1 MQNVEIRQLDLSSK
15 YKANLIKAQYTTA
28 AEVLLTPPNILR
40 QRTTLSPADVNQ
52 LISQLSQAVLARE
65 EASCRSIA
73 ELMEGKDSP
82 HGGKISFGDA
92 GLDQL
97 FEGGVRVGSLTE
109 IAGQSASGKTHLCLQ
124 LALNVQLPI
133 SQGGLSG
140 GALFIS
146 SEGTLSTTRL
156 LSLAAHMPLHPSSS
170 LQTNGNS
177 TPMNHD
183 FDQTVWDYLDNVH
196 PEKAPDVDTLEAV
209 VSYHAPTAIE
219 RINSLAEANTVDP
232 NLASLTTSSGE
243 NEPIASQFLSDNRT
257 VPPRPPLPIRL
268 VILDSIA
275 APLRAAHETGSS
287 GFVNRAKELISIGD
301 KLKRIAH
308 VYNCA
313 VVVIN
318 QVQDVFERTGPLPPH
333 LLETN
338 PPPPESSDTSPS
350 RSTTP
355 TASFI
360 SMPPPPPPPP
370 LPPPSRPSSYFPSPS
385 LSRTSSTSTSSSSY
399 SQYSN
404 GSLPPPH
411 VQYSLPSL
419 LYTRFQSPFSTGACI
434 PPPSPYSPRVSAAL
448 GTTWTNLINTR
459 VLCLISRRGGEP
471 KRELNVVFGP
481 EARRGKVEYELREEG
496 ARSVGEVELR
506 GEAWM
511 AEPDEEM
518 REDEGEEEGED
529 SLWNQD
535 WERAAIALEQGG
547 EG

>member
-1 MQNVEIRQLDLSSK
+1 M
-15 YKANLIKAQYTTA
+15 
-28 AEVLLTPPNILR
+28 AE
-40 QRTTLSPADVNQ
+40 
-52 LISQLSQAVLARE
+52 
-65 EASCRSIA
+65 
-73 ELMEGKDSP
+73 EGKESY
-82 HGGKISFGDA
+82 
-92 GLDQL
+92 
-97 FEGGVRVGSLTE
+97 
-109 IAGQSASGKTHLCLQ
+109 SASGKTHLCLQ

-156 LSLAAHMPLHPSSS
+156 LSLASHMPLHPSSS
-170 LQTNGNS
+170 LQANGDS
-177 TPMNHD
+177 TTQNNGSDHS
-183 FDQTVWDYLDNVH
+183 VWDYLDNVH

-209 VSYHAPTAIE
+209 VSYHAPSAIE

-232 NLASLTTSSGE
+232 NLMSLTTNSGE
-243 NEPIASQFLSDNRT
+243 TEPNASQFLSDNRT

-287 GFVNRAKELISIGD
+287 GFVNRSKELISIGD

-333 LLETN
+333 LLEAT
-338 PPPPESSDTSPS
+338 PSRPEPSETSPS
-350 RSTTP
+350 GSTTP
-355 TASFI
+355 TASFLT
-360 SMPPPPPPPP
+360 MPPPPPP

-399 SQYSN
+399 SQFSN
-404 GSLPPPH
+404 GPLPPPH

-434 PPPSPYSPRVSAAL
+434 SPPSPYSPKVSAAL

-471 KRELNVVFGP
+471 RRELNVVFGP

-496 ARSVGEVELR
+496 VRSVGEVELR

-511 AEPDEEM
+511 AEVDHGMRQDEG
-518 REDEGEEEGED
+518 EGEEEED
-529 SLWNQD
+529 GLWNQD
-535 WERAAIALEQGG
+535 WERAAIVLEQGG